1 MLSTGSWRQHVDAS
15 GAREL
20 GDKVTPT
27 EIAEWLGRIDDDV
40 EWYQDSTRLEIYH
53 MLLST
58 LAAIALLRITIIK
71 EEAGE

>member
-1 MLSTGSWRQHVDAS
+1 M
-15 GAREL
+15 
-20 GDKVTPT
+20 TPT